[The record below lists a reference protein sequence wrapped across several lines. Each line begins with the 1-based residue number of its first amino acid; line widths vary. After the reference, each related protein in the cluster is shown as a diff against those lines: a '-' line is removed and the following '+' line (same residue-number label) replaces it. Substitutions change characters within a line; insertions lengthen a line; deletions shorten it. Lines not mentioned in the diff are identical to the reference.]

1 MRPGPCASKPPNC
14 RALSRSCTRG
24 GPVHAHHQ
32 SKKRTVGTFTGR
44 PPFGHYQ
51 TSKANG
57 LAVQHSRGFA
67 RSAAHLWRAPSGAV
81 PACFAMGSS
90 ALSCALLSLF
100 GRGRDRGPYRLHVHA
115 RPTRACPA
123 MPPALGVPARKQS
136 RWSGGSV
143 GTCPCGAVE
152 SQTGVLVSTLA
163 SASVDNNPQRH
174 GGGRAVEPPESR
186 ASSGGRG
193 GRGSPRLSSVGCPAT
208 LPKPGRK
215 PFGGRAPTASATRAA
230 ARAVTSRRQ
239 RPVRADAVHVFGAP
253 VFLGSGGGDHDRGF
267 GRHTT
272 RRQRRAT
279 STDADHGGACS
290 STAMTAT
297 PRRRAVCV
305 AIRPWQKLAKDKLL
319 DSLSLQRAQV
329 RCSWVLF
336 VLGQGLRTLA

>member
-1 MRPGPCASKPPNC
+1 MTRAEKGVTTPSTDVIGRDRTCTHAVSYAARPVCFQAAQLP
-14 RALSRSCTRG
+14 RTLSL
-24 GPVHAHHQ
+24 VHAG
-32 SKKRTVGTFTGR
+32 RTRAR
-44 PPFGHYQ
+44 PPSVQEAYGRHL
-51 TSKANG
+51 ANG
-57 LAVQHSRGFA
+57 LAVQHSRGSA

-143 GTCPCGAVE
+143 ATCPCGAVE

-215 PFGGRAPTASATRAA
+215 RFGGRADRVGHPRCRPRRDVTAA
-230 ARAVTSRRQ
+230 AAG
-239 RPVRADAVHVFGAP
+239 P
-253 VFLGSGGGDHDRGF
+253 RG
-267 GRHTT
+267 RCP
-272 RRQRRAT
+272 RLW
-279 STDADHGGACS
+279 CS
-290 STAMTAT
+290 SF
-297 PRRRAVCV
+297 PWLRRW
-305 AIRPWQKLAKDKLL
+305 RP
-319 DSLSLQRAQV
+319 
-329 RCSWVLF
+329 
-336 VLGQGLRTLA
+336 

>member
-14 RALSRSCTRG
+14 RALSPSCTRG

-115 RPTRACPA
+115 RPTGACPA

-215 PFGGRAPTASATRAA
+215 PFGGRADRVGHPRCRPRRDVTAA
-230 ARAVTSRRQ
+230 AAG
-239 RPVRADAVHVFGAP
+239 P
-253 VFLGSGGGDHDRGF
+253 RG
-267 GRHTT
+267 RCP
-272 RRQRRAT
+272 RLW
-279 STDADHGGACS
+279 CS
-290 STAMTAT
+290 SF
-297 PRRRAVCV
+297 PWLRRW
-305 AIRPWQKLAKDKLL
+305 RP
-319 DSLSLQRAQV
+319 
-329 RCSWVLF
+329 
-336 VLGQGLRTLA
+336 